1 MDKGVRNVEILKQPQ
16 YTPYKVEDQ
25 IAIIY
30 CGTKGLLQ
38 KVPVRSIKDFEV
50 EFLNNMNEHHA
61 DVMADLKAGKIS
73 DEIMSTLSSVC
84 QEVSK
89 KYEK

>member
-1 MDKGVRNVEILKQPQ
+1 
-16 YTPYKVEDQ
+16 
-25 IAIIY
+25 
-30 CGTKGLLQ
+30 
-38 KVPVRSIKDFEV
+38 
-50 EFLNNMNEHHA
+50 MNEHHA